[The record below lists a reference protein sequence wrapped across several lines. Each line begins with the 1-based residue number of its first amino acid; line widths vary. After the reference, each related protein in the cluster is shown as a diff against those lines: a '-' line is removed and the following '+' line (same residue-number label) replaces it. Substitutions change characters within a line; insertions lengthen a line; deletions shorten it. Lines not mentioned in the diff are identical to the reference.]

1 MFQLLSKTIYCNGF
15 CIKKIER
22 KKKLKRLWNIK
33 LKASAK
39 IDKMPNKFLRR
50 EVFDMKMKKIVS
62 LLLLFVMVF
71 SLTACNESN
80 PVNKRYTE
88 DRSTILPD
96 IPVSN
101 EKFSM
106 FITSEIIP
114 ITNSVYTLSMQAQQL
129 KAGTGNV
136 ESEIQRI
143 DSLLV
148 DIQTAREGLMDLNV
162 NEDKQQQKQNILDAL
177 NNLEIQLSS
186 YKTLLSSD
194 KITKASVQDAIDII
208 MGALDTVK
216 QHAK

>member
-1 MFQLLSKTIYCNGF
+1 
-15 CIKKIER
+15 
-22 KKKLKRLWNIK
+22 
-33 LKASAK
+33 
-39 IDKMPNKFLRR
+39 
-50 EVFDMKMKKIVS
+50 MKMKKIVS

-194 KITKASVQDAIDII
+194 KITKASIQDAIDII